1 MTKYRNALPQTG
13 GKLFL
18 TDSGMETSLIY
29 HQGID
34 LPHFASFDLMKN
46 AQGRAIVDTY
56 YAKHAALA
64 KAKGLGFVLET
75 PTWRANKD
83 WGAKLGYGE
92 GQLIKINR
100 DCIGLMLD
108 IRSRFE
114 TKDSP
119 MPISGNIG
127 PRGDGYRPDHR
138 MSVKEAC
145 AYHARQVQTFAESEA
160 DFVSAFTMN
169 YIEEPIGI
177 AHASE
182 LAGIPCVISLT
193 VETDA
198 KLASGQ
204 TIAEAI
210 DEIDARTGS
219 YPVYYMIN
227 CAHPT
232 HFEDAIVAGEDWVRR
247 IRGLRANSSCKSHAE
262 LDASTSLDD
271 GNPVLLGAQYRQL
284 RMKMP
289 RMTVLGGC
297 CGTDFRHVEQI
308 CIACTEV
315 DAEAA

>member
-1 MTKYRNALPQTG
+1 MAKYRNSLPQMG
-13 GKLFL
+13 GKIFL
-18 TDSGMETSLIY
+18 TDSGMETSLIF

-46 AQGRAIVDTY
+46 AEGRAIVDTY
-56 YAKHAALA
+56 YSKHAALA
-64 KAKGLGFVLET
+64 KAKRLGFVLET

-83 WGAKLGYGE
+83 WGAKIGYSE
-92 GQLIKINR
+92 KELVAVNR
-100 DCIGLMLD
+100 ATVDLMLD

-114 TKDSP
+114 TADSP

-127 PRGDGYRPDHR
+127 PRGDGYRPDFR
-138 MSVKEAC
+138 MSIKEAS
-145 AYHARQVQTFAESEA
+145 AYHARQVQTFADSEA

-177 AHASE
+177 AHACE
-182 LAGIPCVISLT
+182 LAGVPCVISLT

-204 TIAEAI
+204 TIEEAI

-219 YPVYYMIN
+219 YPVYYMLN

-232 HFEDAIVAGEDWVRR
+232 HFESAIAGGEDWVRR

-262 LDASTSLDD
+262 LDASTELDE
-271 GNPVLLGAQYRQL
+271 GNPVELGAQYRAL
-284 RMKMP
+284 RAKMP
-289 RMTVLGGC
+289 RMNVLGGC

-315 DAEAA
+315 DADAA